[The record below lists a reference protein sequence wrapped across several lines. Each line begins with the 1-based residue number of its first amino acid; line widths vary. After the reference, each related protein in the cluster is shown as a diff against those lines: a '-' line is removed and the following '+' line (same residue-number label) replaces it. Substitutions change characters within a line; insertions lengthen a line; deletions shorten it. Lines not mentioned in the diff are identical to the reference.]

1 MTSLLRRAASAYL
14 LFEKR
19 PTPGSKAAPKAEFGS
34 PTFAEE
40 GARKAL
46 DPVLNFHIQNGAV
59 VARVC
64 PAASNTSR
72 VCRASLGVMVNYQYP
87 GPSRHQAARVASSRY
102 LQAGA
107 VPFRGGML
115 PDVFTG
121 TASLPLEVRASWT
134 KLIFVAMALRD
145 GEAVG
150 LSSSEESVRFVQPGS
165 LLCVCKGEL
174 ETFPGGHALR
184 SGEVLQLAE
193 EQRATS
199 RGVAWVVLI
208 AADDVKRA
216 IASAGAEGRPN
227 KL

>member
-1 MTSLLRRAASAYL
+1 MGDDAAQDQPGTMASRA
-14 LFEKR
+14 
-19 PTPGSKAAPKAEFGS
+19 
-34 PTFAEE
+34 
-40 GARKAL
+40 
-46 DPVLNFHIQNGAV
+46 PVN
-59 VARVC
+59 
-64 PAASNTSR
+64 
-72 VCRASLGVMVNYQYP
+72 
-87 GPSRHQAARVASSRY
+87 RHPLSQ
-102 LQAGA
+102 
-107 VPFRGGML
+107 
-115 PDVFTG
+115 FTG